1 MAEAAVLQGQFFIT
15 GDEACAEGAIAAGC
29 RFFAGYPITPAT
41 EIAERMARRLP
52 RIGGVYVQM
61 EDEIAS
67 MNAKGHLLPKVVENG
82 ECAAC
87 GLCAMICPD
96 FAIWLSSEDEEA

>member
-1 MAEAAVLQGQFFIT
+1 MQMSSHTVMKAKRKSSKQDAPDVVELFLNR
-15 GDEACAEGAIAAGC
+15 DRCKGC
-29 RFFAGYPITPAT
+29 RYCV
-41 EIAERMARRLP
+41 EICARKTLA
-52 RIGGVYVQM
+52 IGV
-61 EDEIAS
+61 E
-67 MNAKGHLLPKVVENG
+67 MNAKGHLLPKLVEIS

>member
-1 MAEAAVLQGQFFIT
+1 VEICARKTLAI
-15 GDEACAEGAIAAGC
+15 GDE
-29 RFFAGYPITPAT
+29 
-41 EIAERMARRLP
+41 
-52 RIGGVYVQM
+52 
-61 EDEIAS
+61 
-67 MNAKGHLLPKVVENG
+67 MNAKGHLLPKLVENG

>member
-1 MAEAAVLQGQFFIT
+1 MNSCVVMKAKRKSSKQGASEVVELFLD
-15 GDEACAEGAIAAGC
+15 GSRCKGC
-29 RFFAGYPITPAT
+29 RYCV
-41 EIAERMARRLP
+41 EICARKTLA
-52 RIGGVYVQM
+52 IG
-61 EDEIAS
+61 EE

-87 GLCAMICPD
+87 GLCAMVCPD

>member
-1 MAEAAVLQGQFFIT
+1 MNNCVVMKAKRKSPKQGMPETVELFLNK
-15 GDEACAEGAIAAGC
+15 DRCKGC
-29 RFFAGYPITPAT
+29 RYCV
-41 EIAERMARRLP
+41 EICARKTLA
-52 RIGGVYVQM
+52 IG
-61 EDEIAS
+61 EE